1 MQNVGIFY
9 GSDTGNTEDA
19 AKLLQKEF
27 GADKAQIFDVAKAKA
42 SDIEQFP
49 NLIFGSSTWGM
60 GDLQEDFEEFMSEIQ
75 SANIEGKNV
84 AIFGCGDQEAYADS
98 FVDAIGLIYEALDG
112 KGCEV
117 VGKVSTDS
125 YEYDE
130 SRAVLDGQFVG
141 LPLDEDNES
150 NLTVDRIKKWVEQL
164 KKEFN

>member
-1 MQNVGIFY
+1 MQNIGVFY

-27 GADKAQIFDVAKAKA
+27 GADKVQIFDVANAKA
-42 SDIEQFP
+42 SDMEQFT

-60 GDLQEDFEEFMSEIQ
+60 GDMQADFEEFVSEIE
-75 SANIEGKNV
+75 SANIEGKKV

-98 FVDAIGLIYEALDG
+98 FVDAIGLIYGVLKR

-117 VGKVSTDS
+117 VGKVPTDG

-130 SRAVLDGQFVG
+130 SQAEVGGQFVG

-150 NLTVDRIKKWVEQL
+150 NLTDGRIKKWVAQL

>member
-27 GADKAQIFDVAKAKA
+27 GSDKVQIFDVAKAKA
-42 SDIEQFP
+42 DDMKPFS
-49 NLIFGSSTWGM
+49 NLIFGASTWGE
-60 GDLQEDFEEFMSEIQ
+60 GDMQEDFEEFISEIQ
-75 SANIEGKNV
+75 SANLEGKKI

-98 FVDAIGLIYEALDG
+98 FVDAIGLIYEALDE

-117 VGKVSTDS
+117 VGKISTEG

-130 SRAVLDGQFVG
+130 SQAEVGGQFVG
-141 LPLDEDNES
+141 LPLDDDNES
-150 NLTVDRIKKWVEQL
+150 DLTGDRIKKWVEQL

>member
-9 GSDTGNTEDA
+9 GSDTGNTEDV

-27 GADKAQIFDVAKAKA
+27 GADKVQIFDVANAKA
-42 SDIEQFP
+42 ADMAQFT
-49 NLIFGSSTWGM
+49 NLIFGSSTWGE
-60 GDLQEDFEEFMSEIQ
+60 GDMQEDFEDFIPEIK
-75 SANIEGKNV
+75 SANMEGKKV

-130 SRAVLDGQFVG
+130 SQAEIDGQFVG

-150 NLTVDRIKKWVEQL
+150 NLTGDRIKEWVAQL

>member
-27 GADKAQIFDVAKAKA
+27 GTDKAQIFDVAKAKA
-42 SDIEQFP
+42 NDMEPFS

-60 GDLQEDFEEFMSEIQ
+60 GDMQEDFEEFISEIQ
-75 SANIEGKNV
+75 SANLEGKKV

-98 FVDAIGLIYEALDG
+98 FVDAIGLIYEALNE

-117 VGKVSTDS
+117 VGKVPTEG

-130 SRAVLDGQFVG
+130 SQAEIDGQFVG

-150 NLTVDRIKKWVEQL
+150 NLTADRIKEWVEQL